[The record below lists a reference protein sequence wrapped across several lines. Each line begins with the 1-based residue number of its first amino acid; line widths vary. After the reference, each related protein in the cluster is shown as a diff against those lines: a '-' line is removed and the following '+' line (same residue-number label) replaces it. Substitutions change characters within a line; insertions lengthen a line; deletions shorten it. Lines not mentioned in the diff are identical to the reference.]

1 MSKQITW
8 QKLSD
13 WVLLHAVPGVGA
25 SRFNQ
30 LIARFGSPTLA
41 LQQSAS
47 KLADYLPAKSIEVI
61 REIQQ
66 RSGKEYDQLESLLV
80 KTEQWL
86 EHSNHHIIPC
96 FAEDYPSAFTHLSD
110 PPPLLFAV
118 GNTNLLEM
126 PQLSIVGSRHPSKSG
141 EENSYHFAH
150 TLAKGG
156 FTITSGLADGVDAAA
171 HKGALDAE
179 GYTIAVVGTGLDLV
193 YPAKNKAL
201 AERVSQSGLLISEFP
216 LGTKPQASNFPR
228 RNRIISCL
236 GLGVLVVEA
245 ALQSGSLITARL
257 AAEQGREV
265 FAIPGSI
272 HNPLSKGCHQLIRQ
286 GAKLVDSVEHIWEE
300 LKHSLHTYAIG
311 NELNQ
316 ASTVQ
321 GEEEQLAIQSLLL
334 EDPNQQQVL
343 EAIGDETTSMDMIMA
358 RTGLSASDVNNLVL
372 ELEMQGFVAAV
383 PGGVVRNP
391 TQQF

>member
-13 WVLLHAVPGVGA
+13 WVLLHSVSGVGA
-25 SRFNQ
+25 NRFSQ
-30 LIARFGSPTLA
+30 LVARFGSPTQA
-41 LQQSAS
+41 LQQPAS
-47 KLADYLPAKSIEVI
+47 KLSDYLPAKSIEII

-66 RSGKEYDQLESLLV
+66 GAGKEYDQLQSLLV

-86 EHSNHHIIPC
+86 EHPNHHLIACIDEC
-96 FAEDYPSAFTHLSD
+96 YPRAFNHLTD

-118 GNTNLLEM
+118 GNPDLLEL

-141 EENSYHFAH
+141 EENSYHFAN
-150 TLAKGG
+150 TMAKGG

-179 GYTIAVVGTGLDLV
+179 GHTIAVVGTGLDLV

-201 AERVSQSGLLISEFP
+201 AERISQDGLLISEFP

-228 RNRIISCL
+228 RNRLISCL

-300 LKHSLHTYAIG
+300 LKHSLNTYSAVR
-311 NELNQ
+311 ELSIAVAGQ
-316 ASTVQ
+316 
-321 GEEEQLAIQSLLL
+321 EPEEQPVIQSLEL

-343 EAIGDETTSMDMIMA
+343 DAIGDETTSMDMIMA
-358 RTGLSASDVNNLVL
+358 RTGLAANDVNNLVL
-372 ELEMQGFVAAV
+372 ELEMQGFIAAV

-391 TQQF
+391 TQ

>member
-1 MSKQITW
+1 M
-8 QKLSD
+8 
-13 WVLLHAVPGVGA
+13 
-25 SRFNQ
+25 
-30 LIARFGSPTLA
+30 
-41 LQQSAS
+41 
-47 KLADYLPAKSIEVI
+47 
-61 REIQQ
+61 
-66 RSGKEYDQLESLLV
+66 LV
-80 KTEQWL
+80 KTAQWL
-86 EHSNHHIIPC
+86 EHPNHHIISC
-96 FAEDYPSAFTHLSD
+96 IDEGYPSAFSHLTD

-118 GNTNLLEM
+118 GNPDLLEM

-141 EENSYHFAH
+141 EENSYHFAN
-150 TLAKGG
+150 TMAKGG
-156 FTITSGLADGVDAAA
+156 FTITSGLADGIDAAA

-201 AERVSQSGLLISEFP
+201 AERISQSGLLISEFP

-228 RNRIISCL
+228 RNRLISCL

-300 LKHSLHTYAIG
+300 LKHSLNTYSVVRGAC
-311 NELNQ
+311 Q
-316 ASTVQ
+316 AVEAQ
-321 GEEEQLAIQSLLL
+321 EPEEQPVIQPLVL

-343 EAIGDETTSMDMIMA
+343 DAIGDETTSMDMIMA
-358 RTGLSASDVNNLVL
+358 RTGLAANDVNNLVL
-372 ELEMQGFVAAV
+372 ELEMQGFIASV